1 MKLQT
6 LQNIQIFLKRVPVTG
21 EESIA
26 WCQASAEVAD
36 EIAAQ
41 TSPPPSAIDKSV
53 KNTLAGAKK

>member
-6 LQNIQIFLKRVPVTG
+6 LQNIQVFLKRVPVTG

-41 TSPPPSAIDKSV
+41 TTPPAIDKSI